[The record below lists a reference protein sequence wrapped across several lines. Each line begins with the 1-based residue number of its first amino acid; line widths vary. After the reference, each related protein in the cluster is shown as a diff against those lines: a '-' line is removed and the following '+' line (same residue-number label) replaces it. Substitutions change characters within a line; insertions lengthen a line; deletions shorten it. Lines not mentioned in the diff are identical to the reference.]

1 MTKENRQRLTYI
13 VFDFIS
19 TNLAWLFFNVV
30 RFATIA
36 GRHHQFDTLQEF
48 LQSDQVVIGQIIVPI
63 VAMGIYYLSGYYN
76 TPFLKSRLQE
86 FVNTFTS
93 ALVLTI
99 GIFFAMLINDL
110 TDDRAF
116 SYKML
121 LVLFG
126 FLFIVVYIP
135 RITITQ
141 ITHSKIQRRKLSFNT
156 LIVGTSYSAI
166 EFGKRLMNMRRSM
179 GFNIVGYVES
189 DVGRRSPELD
199 KPVYSLENLNVT
211 CRKHNIKNLIIIPH
225 RHGIKATIDLI
236 NRLFPLDLP
245 MFISPDL
252 YHLMTSGARIS
263 NVAGEPLIDISRTE
277 MSQSTVNIK
286 RMSDVVISALTL
298 ILISP
303 ILLAVAIAVK
313 LSSKGPVIYSQ
324 ERIGF
329 HKKPFRIYKFRSM
342 TTDAETSGPA
352 LSSLNDPR
360 ITPVGRFIRKYRLDE
375 LPQFWNVI
383 KGDMSLV
390 GPRPEREYYIRQIVA
405 RAPYYS
411 LIHQVRPGIT
421 SWGMVKFGY
430 ASDIDGMIERLR
442 YDILYIENVSFSVD
456 MKIIFYTFRTI
467 ITGQGI

>member
-1 MTKENRQRLTYI
+1 MTKENRQRLIYI
-13 VFDFIS
+13 VLDFLS
-19 TNLAWLFFNVV
+19 TNVAWLLFNVI

-36 GRHHQFDTLQEF
+36 GRQHQFPDINSF
-48 LQSDQVVIGQIIVPI
+48 LQSDQVIIGQILVPL
-63 VAMGIYYLSGYYN
+63 VAMAIYYLSGYYN
-76 TPFLKSRLQE
+76 TPFLKSRFQE
-86 FVNTFTS
+86 FVLTFTS
-93 ALVLTI
+93 ATILTV

-121 LVLFG
+121 FVLFG
-126 FLFIVVYIP
+126 ILFVVVYIP
-135 RITITQ
+135 RITVTQ
-141 ITHSKIQRRKLSFNT
+141 ITHVKIQRHKLSFNT

-166 EFGKRLMNMRRSM
+166 EFGNRLMKMRRSM
-179 GFNIVGYVES
+179 GFNIVGYVEA
-189 DVGRRSPELD
+189 DEGRRSPQLD
-199 KPVYSLENLNVT
+199 KPVYGLDDLSQTCKELNV
-211 CRKHNIKNLIIIPH
+211 RNLIIIPH

-277 MSQSTVNIK
+277 MSQSTLNIK
-286 RMSDVVISALTL
+286 RLSDIVIAAITL
-298 ILISP
+298 VAISP
-303 ILLAVAIAVK
+303 LLLAVGIAVK
-313 LSSKGPVIYSQ
+313 LSSKGPIIYSQ

-329 HKKPFRIYKFRSM
+329 HKKPFNIYKFRSM

-360 ITPVGRFIRKYRLDE
+360 ITRVGRFIRKYRLDE
-375 LPQFWNVI
+375 LPQFWNVV
-383 KGDMSLV
+383 KGDMSIV
-390 GPRPEREYYIRQIVA
+390 GPRPERDYYIKQIVA

-421 SWGMVKFGY
+421 SWGMVKYGY

-467 ITGQGI
+467 LTGQGI

>member
-1 MTKENRQRLTYI
+1 MTKETRQRLVYI
-13 VFDFIS
+13 VLDYLP
-19 TNLAWLFFNVV
+19 TNVAWLLFNII

-36 GRHHQFDTLQEF
+36 GRQHQFPTLETY
-48 LQSDQVVIGQIIVPI
+48 LEDPQVILGQIIVPI
-63 VAMGIYYLSGYYN
+63 VAMAVYYLSGYYN

-86 FVNTFTS
+86 IVVSIAS
-93 ALVLTI
+93 AAVLTI
-99 GIFFAMLINDL
+99 GIYFAMLINDV
-110 TDDRAF
+110 TDDRLF
-116 SYKML
+116 SYRLL

-126 FLFIVVYIP
+126 LLFLVVYIP
-135 RITITQ
+135 RIIVTQ
-141 ITHSKIQRRKLSFNT
+141 INHVKIKHRT
-156 LIVGTSYSAI
+156 LTFDTLVVGTSYSAI

-179 GFNIVGYVES
+179 GFNIVGYVEA
-189 DVGRRSPELD
+189 DEGRRSPELD
-199 KPVYSLENLNVT
+199 KPVYALEDLDSV
-211 CRKHNIKNLIIIPH
+211 CKEHNIKNLIIIPH

-263 NVAGEPLIDISRTE
+263 NVAGEPLIDISRTD

-286 RMSDVVISALTL
+286 RFCDIVISAVTL
-298 ILISP
+298 VIISP

-313 LSSKGPVIYSQ
+313 STSKGKIIYTQ
-324 ERIGF
+324 ERIGY
-329 HKKPFRIYKFRSM
+329 HKKPFKIYKFRSM
-342 TTDAETSGPA
+342 YSNAEEDGPL
-352 LSSLNDPR
+352 LSSPNDPR
-360 ITPVGRFIRKYRLDE
+360 VTKVGRFIRKYRFDE
-375 LPQFWNVI
+375 LPQFWNVL

-390 GPRPEREYYIRQIVA
+390 GPRPERDIYIQQIVA

-421 SWGMVKFGY
+421 SWGMVKYGY
-430 ASDIDGMIERLR
+430 ASDVNGMIERLR

-456 MKIIFYTFRTI
+456 MKIIFYTIRTI